1 MIVRIVMKNIVELEY
16 IELISVWLIISTP
29 IDIKSN
35 SFLKRLINCLY

>member
-35 SFLKRLINCLY
+35 S